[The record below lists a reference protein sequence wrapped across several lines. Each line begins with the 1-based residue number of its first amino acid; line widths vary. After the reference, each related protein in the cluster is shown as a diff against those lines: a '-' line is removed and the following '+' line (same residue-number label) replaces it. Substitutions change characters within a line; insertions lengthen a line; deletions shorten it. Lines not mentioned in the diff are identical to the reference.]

1 MSLIFHVIEF
11 FSITK
16 QSALSGSLLTLNSFS
31 HSRLECRRNLS
42 FFFFCFFF
50 FQKAISHPA
59 FPLFLQKQIMY
70 FIVIPACCYTSS
82 CSLNSAATV
91 PAALIYKQCAAK
103 KQQKA
108 FGKQSIGFMP
118 VWVNSPHRETKP
130 GNLGDNEHGTIKSAN
145 LKSITTK
152 HSTVHI
158 QNLAACSCLSLF
170 HAKPL

>member
-82 CSLNSAATV
+82 CSPNSAATV

-103 KQQKA
+103 KQQKHSENRA
-108 FGKQSIGFMP
+108 
-118 VWVNSPHRETKP
+118 
-130 GNLGDNEHGTIKSAN
+130 LGSCLSE
-145 LKSITTK
+145 
-152 HSTVHI
+152 STVHTGK
-158 QNLAACSCLSLF
+158 LSQEIWVIMNMV
-170 HAKPL
+170 PSRVPI